1 MNQCDQEEFVELL
14 VRIGAFYAPGSYD
27 YSKEG
32 SLADAFRVLLS
43 LLSNSRGGAKLPQ
56 KFDTTK
62 VKGK

>member
-1 MNQCDQEEFVELL
+1 MELL